1 MSKMQNIA
9 ILGATGS
16 IGASTL
22 DVIARH
28 PSRFRVTALTA
39 NRQVDELAELC
50 RRYRPD
56 YACVA
61 DASQGPRLRERL
73 ASAGVSCKVLAGEEG
88 LVEIAS
94 LRDVDCVMAAIVGAA
109 GLRATLAAA
118 KAGKKLLLANKE
130 ALVVAGPV
138 FMETVR
144 ANGATLLPIDS
155 EHNAIFQ
162 CLPAFAAGELAAK
175 GIRRI
180 LLTGSGGPFRERA
193 RKELHRVTPEEA
205 CAHPNWVMGR
215 KISVDSATMM
225 NKGLE
230 IIEAHWLFGAKPEQI
245 QVVVH
250 PQSVVHSM
258 VEYADGS
265 VIAQLGHP
273 DMRTPIA
280 QALAYPERIDAGVP
294 SLDLF
299 RIGSLDFE
307 RPDFERFP
315 ALGLAYSALK
325 GGGAAPATL
334 NAANEVAVAA
344 FLEGRLPFLRITAVI
359 EEVLNALGSG
369 PARTLE
375 EVLAADA
382 AARTRASQLV
392 ARFDFNAA

>member
-1 MSKMQNIA
+1 MTKIQHIA

-39 NRQVDELAELC
+39 NRQDDELAELC
-50 RRYRPD
+50 KRHRPD
-56 YACVA
+56 YACIA
-61 DASQGPRLRERL
+61 DASQAPRLRERL
-73 ASAGVSCKVLAGEEG
+73 AGAGMGCKVLAGEAG
-88 LVEIAS
+88 LVEVAS
-94 LRDVDCVMAAIVGAA
+94 LPDVDCVMAAIVGAA

-118 KAGKKLLLANKE
+118 RAGKKLLLANKE

-144 ANGATLLPIDS
+144 ASGAMLLPIDS

-162 CLPAFAAGELAAK
+162 CLPPFASGELVAK
-175 GIRRI
+175 GVRRI
-180 LLTGSGGPFRERA
+180 LLTGSGGPFRSRA
-193 RKELHRVTPEEA
+193 RAELHRVTPDEA

-230 IIEAHWLFGAKPEQI
+230 IIEARWLFGASPEQI

-280 QALAYPERIDAGVP
+280 QALAYPERIDAGVS

-299 RIGSLDFE
+299 HIGPLSFE
-307 RPDFERFP
+307 QPDFERFP
-315 ALGLAYSALK
+315 ALRLAYAALRS
-325 GGGAAPATL
+325 GGAAPATL
-334 NAANEVAVAA
+334 SAANEVAVAA
-344 FLEGRLPFLRITAVI
+344 FLEGRLPFLQITAVI
-359 EEVLNALGSG
+359 EETLNGLPERALG
-369 PARTLE
+369 TLE
-375 EVLAADA
+375 DVLAADA
-382 AARTRASQLV
+382 RARARADQII
-392 ARFDFNAA
+392 ARFNSHAA

>member
-1 MSKMQNIA
+1 MTRIQNVA
-9 ILGATGS
+9 VLGATGS
-16 IGASTL
+16 IGSSTL

-28 PSRFRVTALTA
+28 PSRFRVVALTA
-39 NRQVDELAELC
+39 HRQVDELAKLC
-50 RRYRPD
+50 ERYRPA
-56 YACVA
+56 YACLA
-61 DASQGPRLRERL
+61 DAERAPLLRERL
-73 ASAGVSCKVLAGEEG
+73 GAAGVGCRVVAGEAG
-88 LVEIAS
+88 LVEVAS
-94 LRDVDCVMAAIVGAA
+94 LPEVDCVMAAIVGAA

-138 FMETVR
+138 FMSTVR
-144 ANGATLLPIDS
+144 ASGAMLLPIDS

-162 CLPAFAAGELAAK
+162 CLPPFASGELAAK

-180 LLTGSGGPFRERA
+180 LLTGSGGPFRARA
-193 RKELHRVTPEEA
+193 RAELHRVTPEEA

-230 IIEAHWLFGAKPEQI
+230 IIEAHWLFGATPEQI

-294 SLDLF
+294 SLDPF
-299 RIGSLDFE
+299 RVGALSFE

-315 ALGLAYSALK
+315 ALGLAYEALK
-325 GGGAAPATL
+325 TGGEAPAAL

-344 FLEGRLPFLRITAVI
+344 FLEGRLPFLHITTVI
-359 EEVLNALGSG
+359 EETLGGAS
-369 PARTLE
+369 ARSVGTLE
-375 EVLAADA
+375 DVLAADA
-382 AARTRASQLV
+382 GARARAKQIVSRLNS
-392 ARFDFNAA
+392 NAA